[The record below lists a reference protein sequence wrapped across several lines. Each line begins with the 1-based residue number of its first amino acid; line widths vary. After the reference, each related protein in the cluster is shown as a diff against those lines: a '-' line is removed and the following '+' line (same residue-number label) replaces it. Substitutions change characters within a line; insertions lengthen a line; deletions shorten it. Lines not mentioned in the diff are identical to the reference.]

1 MDYYKKIKS
10 LIDKTLEQE
19 ITNDRLIDLYYSIGK
34 ILIKQNDKNLIDL
47 ENYLQKNYGIVIGFT
62 RRNLINMINFAYT
75 YKDDYLDILKN
86 VSWKNHLVI
95 LKEEHKKNLLLAC
108 IKYNLDKNGLN
119 NYIKTG
125 GVQNNKNCLFYDDM
139 LEELRNLKKRQKM
152 L

>member
-10 LIDKTLEQE
+10 LIDEVLKQE
-19 ITNDRLIDLYYSIGK
+19 ITNARLIDLYYSIGK
-34 ILIKQNDKNLIDL
+34 ILINQNNKNLIDL
-47 ENYLQKNYGIVIGFT
+47 ENYLQTNYGIVIGFT
-62 RRNLINMINFAYT
+62 RRNLINMINFASE
-75 YKDDYLDILKN
+75 YKEIDLDILKK

-95 LKEEHKKNLLLAC
+95 LKEEYKKDLLLTC
-108 IKYNLDKNGLN
+108 IKYNLDKNCLN

-125 GVQNNKNCLFYDDM
+125 EVQNNKNNLFYDDM